1 MSNTYNTI
9 TIINNEFTLVYHNP
23 KSQTLKKFKT
33 ERERER
39 DERSTG
45 KERESERVAIV
56 IGRWDTERD
65 EQSDERSRL
74 ADLGKEEDVLSL
86 KLLGLP
92 F

>member
-39 DERSTG
+39 ERERDQLAK
-45 KERESERVAIV
+45 KERVRELR
-56 IGRWDTERD
+56 
-65 EQSDERSRL
+65 
-74 ADLGKEEDVLSL
+74 
-86 KLLGLP
+86 
-92 F
+92 

>member
-23 KSQTLKKFKT
+23 KSQTLKKVQNR

-39 DERSTG
+39 ER
-45 KERESERVAIV
+45 ERVAIV

-65 EQSDERSRL
+65 KQSDERSRL

>member
-39 DERSTG
+39 EREMRDQLAK
-45 KERESERVAIV
+45 KERVRELR
-56 IGRWDTERD
+56 
-65 EQSDERSRL
+65 
-74 ADLGKEEDVLSL
+74 
-86 KLLGLP
+86 
-92 F
+92 